1 MTLTNVVYLR
11 KHYTYIVDL
20 TLFGAML
27 LRLSIFSIT
36 LNLVHWIHWHLL
48 FPSMLLQILA
58 KIIFYLL
65 HCTDFQLEVKKSALK
80 VNIGKI
86 FIWLF
91 LLNFNVV
98 TMQCSGN
105 FDKKLSKNFIQ
116 IYSLHCVHNLLQN
129 ILNWIH
135 ATKN

>member
-1 MTLTNVVYLR
+1 
-11 KHYTYIVDL
+11 
-20 TLFGAML
+20 
-27 LRLSIFSIT
+27 
-36 LNLVHWIHWHLL
+36 
-48 FPSMLLQILA
+48 MLLQILA

-98 TMQCSGN
+98 TMQCSGRN
-105 FDKKLSKNFIQ
+105 YRKILLRFFHL
-116 IYSLHCVHNLLQN
+116 CRVHNLLRN
-129 ILNWIH
+129 TLN
-135 ATKN
+135 

>member
-1 MTLTNVVYLR
+1 MTLTNIVYLR
-11 KHYTYIVDL
+11 KHYIYIVDL
-20 TLFGAML
+20 TLFGEML

-98 TMQCSGN
+98 TMQCSGRN
-105 FDKKLSKNFIQ
+105 YRKILLRFFHL
-116 IYSLHCVHNLLQN
+116 CRVHNLLRN
-129 ILNWIH
+129 TLNWIH
-135 ATKN
+135 ATQN